1 MEMQLDRMRRQR
13 QSSHTILRLT
23 SHLSP
28 LVALTPDPPPTE
40 TLKFDITMQPVCSTI
55 PNSYS
60 NSQVCVYGGG
70 CRHFSLPHKAFTIKY
85 IMANDAISRLSNK
98 LHPQGLPFK
107 TQAAT
112 YFVQRDEQLNSLRLA
127 DQFVEETRS
136 LPRPFYLRNTVIA
149 TNLPNDPASA
159 SDSLKPDLYSE
170 YLSKTDTEDVFA
182 GINESLSALVCN
194 TDIAITNTL
203 KTITSSVDLASK
215 GVNDAI
221 DISFNN
227 LKLSFSTTLS
237 GLSNNSKGVSSKAA
251 VIAVDGLRHA
261 IISVEE
267 LLTLWTTFVVY
278 VYASAKDMLP
288 PELHNVLN
296 SSEERVFNVLRPFGA
311 AFQQVYTVLEGFET
325 SLGINPSDPVVPFVL
340 FLGTS
345 TILWISYWIL
355 TYAGYAGDLS
365 PKLTL
370 ELLNGK
376 ESVALID
383 DFRERDGIPDLR
395 RTARFRYASVAF
407 PEVDANVKKLLK
419 GGKDLDDALIAA
431 VIRSLKV
438 VREGSKVIVMDVDGS
453 RSKGIARSLRKVE
466 GRTSVQTKSYIQA
479 WSITLRPYLLQGGFR
494 SWVLEGLR
502 IKEPKP
508 ETTLTI
514 LNEEAEAILEGTT
527 PLQVIGYGVGF
538 LAATYSLLEWEKTL
552 QLIAVIGLGQLGGEA
567 IAWAAGKLETNRN
580 GLPTSP
586 SSVNIQNRVLQA
598 AAKHE
603 SQPPES
609 EEPQDTL
616 SRSTTQNP
624 DLSEA

>member
-1 MEMQLDRMRRQR
+1 
-13 QSSHTILRLT
+13 
-23 SHLSP
+23 
-28 LVALTPDPPPTE
+28 
-40 TLKFDITMQPVCSTI
+40 MQPVCSTI

-383 DFRERDGIPDLR
+383 VRPEDFRERDGIPDLR

-453 RSKGIARSLRKVE
+453 RSKGIARSLRKV
-466 GRTSVQTKSYIQA
+466 GIK
-479 WSITLRPYLLQGGFR
+479 RPYLLQGGFR

-552 QLIAVIGLGQLGGEA
+552 QLIAVIGLGQTIYRRVASYKDSKDFNRDVRQLLGPVKLGGEA

>member
-1 MEMQLDRMRRQR
+1 ML
-13 QSSHTILRLT
+13 
-23 SHLSP
+23 
-28 LVALTPDPPPTE
+28 
-40 TLKFDITMQPVCSTI
+40 PVCSTI
-55 PNSYS
+55 SNSYS
-60 NSQVCVYGGG
+60 NSQVCVYGG
-70 CRHFSLPHKAFTIKY
+70 CRHLSLPHTIKY
-85 IMANDAISRLSNK
+85 IMENDAISRLSNK

-112 YFVQRDEQLNSLRLA
+112 YFGSTFVQRDDQLNSLRLA
-127 DQFVEETRS
+127 DQFARS

-149 TNLPNDPASA
+149 SNIPNDPASA

-194 TDIAITNTL
+194 TDTAITNTL
-203 KTITSSVDLASK
+203 KTITSSVELASK

-221 DISFNN
+221 DISFNK

-237 GLSNNSKGVSSKAA
+237 GLSNNSKGVSSKAV

-267 LLTLWTTFVVY
+267 LLTQGITFVVY

-296 SSEERVFNVLRPFGA
+296 SSEDRVFNVLRPVGTT
-311 AFQQVYTVLEGFET
+311 FQQVYSLLEGFET
-325 SLGINPSDPVVPFVL
+325 SLGINPSDPIVPFVL

-345 TILWISYWIL
+345 TTLWVSYWIL

-383 DFRERDGIPDLR
+383 VRPEDFRERDGIPDLR

-419 GGKDLDDALIAA
+419 SGKDLDDALVAA
-431 VIRSLKV
+431 VIRNLKV

-453 RSKGIARSLRKVE
+453 RSKGIARSLRKV
-466 GRTSVQTKSYIQA
+466 GIK
-479 WSITLRPYLLQGGFR
+479 RPYLVQGGFR
-494 SWVLEGLR
+494 SWLQEGLR

-538 LAATYSLLEWEKTL
+538 LAAAYALLEWEKTL
-552 QLIAVIGLGQLGGEA
+552 QLIAVIGLGQTIYRRVASYEDSKDFNRDVRQLLGPVKLGGEA
-567 IAWAAGKLETNRN
+567 LAWAAGKLETNRN

-603 SQPPES
+603 SQPPDS
-609 EEPQDTL
+609 EEPQDT
-616 SRSTTQNP
+616 TTQNP